1 MKKLIRYLSGYKKEV
16 VLAPL
21 FKLLEA
27 IFELIVPLVMAKLI
41 DEGIGGRNEG
51 MILRMGGVLA
61 LLAAVGLSA
70 AITAQF
76 FAARAAV
83 GFAAKLRTALFKKI
97 QGFSF
102 TQLDNIGTGTL
113 TTRMTSDINQAQ
125 NGVNMFLR
133 LFLRSPFVVFGAMI
147 MAFTV
152 DARASVIFLLVI
164 PVLAVIVVAIMAIT
178 SPLYKSAQ
186 GKLDE
191 ALLHTR
197 ENLTGARVIRAFGKE
212 AEEKAAFD
220 DTVSSLSGI
229 QRFTGAISGLLN
241 PLTQIIVDTGLI
253 VLIVQ
258 GAIHIDAGTL
268 TQGQVIAL
276 LNYMSQ
282 ILVELVKFANLI
294 VTISKALAS
303 ADRVAAILDIPD
315 DHTDGTAVP
324 DHAADAVVFDHV
336 SLTYDK
342 AGDEALHDISF
353 TAKAGE
359 TIGVIGGTGSG
370 KSSLVSLIPR
380 FYDAT
385 EGNVRVFGSDVKNI
399 DPRALRARTGV
410 VFQKAQLFSGTIRD
424 NLLWGKDDADD
435 AMINEALENSQ
446 AAEFVNSRPEG
457 ADLMLEQDARNLS
470 GGQKQRL
477 SIARAL
483 IRKPDILIL
492 DDAASALDF
501 ATDLKLRTA
510 IRRMS
515 GEMTIFIVS
524 QRVPSVRNADRI
536 LVMDAGHLVGIGKH
550 EELLESCDV
559 YREIYY
565 SQFPEEEEA
574 S

>member
-1 MKKLIRYLSGYKKEV
+1 MKKLVKYLSEYKKEV

-41 DEGIGGRNEG
+41 DEGIGGHNES
-51 MILRMGGVLA
+51 MILKMGGVLA
-61 LLAAVGLSA
+61 LLAAVGLTA

-83 GFAAKLRTALFKKI
+83 GFAAKLRIALFDKI
-97 QGFSF
+97 QDFSF
-102 TQLDNIGTGTL
+102 TQLDSIGTGTL

-133 LFLRSPFVVFGAMI
+133 LFLRSPFVVLGAMI

-152 DARASVIFLLVI
+152 DARASLIFLLVI
-164 PVLAVIVVAIMAIT
+164 PVLAVIVVIIMAMT
-178 SPLYKSAQ
+178 APMYRSAQ
-186 GKLDE
+186 GKLDN

-197 ENLTGARVIRAFGKE
+197 ENLVGARVIRAFGKE
-212 AEEKAAFD
+212 AEEKAVFD
-220 DTVSSLSGI
+220 GTISSLTGI

-241 PLTQIIVDTGLI
+241 PLTQVIVDIGLI
-253 VLIVQ
+253 VLIAR
-258 GAIHIDAGTL
+258 GAVHINAGTL

-276 LNYMSQ
+276 INYMSQ

-294 VTISKALAS
+294 VTISRALAS
-303 ADRVAAILDIPD
+303 ADRVASILDIPA
-315 DHTDGTAVP
+315 DHEEGTENP
-324 DHAADAVVFDHV
+324 PGSEEAVVFDHV
-336 SLTYDK
+336 SLTYAG

-353 TAKAGE
+353 TARTGE

-370 KSSLVSLIPR
+370 KSSLVNLIPR

-385 EGNVRVFGSDVKNI
+385 KGSVRVFGSDVKMI
-399 DPRALRARTGV
+399 DTKTLRARTGV
-410 VFQKAQLFSGTIRD
+410 VFQKAQLFSGSVRD
-424 NLLWGKDDADD
+424 NLLWGNRDAGESQ
-435 AMINEALENSQ
+435 IKEALDNSQ
-446 AAEFVNSRPEG
+446 AAEFVYSRPEG
-457 ADLMLEQDARNLS
+457 ADHMLEQGARNLS

-510 IRRMS
+510 IRKMS
-515 GEMTIFIVS
+515 GSMTIFIVS

-536 LVMDAGHLVGIGKH
+536 LVLDAGHLAGTGSH
-550 EELLESCDV
+550 EELLESCEV

-565 SQFPEEEEA
+565 SQFPEEA
-574 S
+574 IS

>member
-1 MKKLIRYLSGYKKEV
+1 MKKLIRYLSDYKKEV

-27 IFELIVPLVMAKLI
+27 IFELIVPLVMARLI

-51 MILRMGGVLA
+51 TILRMGGILA

-178 SPLYKSAQ
+178 SPLYKNAQ

-212 AEEKAAFD
+212 ADERAVFD
-220 DTVSSLSGI
+220 GTVSALSGI

-241 PLTQIIVDTGLI
+241 PLTQVIVDTGLI

-294 VTISKALAS
+294 VTISRALAS
-303 ADRVAAILDIPD
+303 ADRVAAILEIPD
-315 DHTDGTAVP
+315 DHTYGSDIPG
-324 DHAADAVVFDHV
+324 DAADAVVFDHV
-336 SLTYDK
+336 SLTYDG

-353 TAKAGE
+353 TAKTGE

-370 KSSLVSLIPR
+370 KSSLVHLIPR

-385 EGNVRVFGSDVKNI
+385 KGNVRVFGSDVRNI
-399 DPRALRARTGV
+399 DPEALRARTGV

-446 AAEFVNSRPEG
+446 AAEFVNARPEG
-457 ADLMLEQDARNLS
+457 ADLVLEQDARNLS

-565 SQFPEEEEA
+565 SQFPEEGEA